1 MSKAQVTAQVSASSY
16 RSPVEAALSLES
28 ELEAYD
34 RDKDRKSLLNA
45 VKEHFLLNRLVAA
58 SQAENTRTLGLQI
71 LFNRMEHMPNKMLLK
86 AVGKLGKS
94 GALDLATITGKPI
107 PGKPSPVVSLQQVLG
122 LPGGPVSN
130 PVKDTGM
137 LLEAIEHVAG
147 HFRTRTM
154 PETEQSTNN
163 PE

>member
-1 MSKAQVTAQVSASSY
+1 
-16 RSPVEAALSLES
+16 
-28 ELEAYD
+28 
-34 RDKDRKSLLNA
+34 
-45 VKEHFLLNRLVAA
+45 
-58 SQAENTRTLGLQI
+58 
-71 LFNRMEHMPNKMLLK
+71 MEHMSDKVLLK
-86 AVGKLGKS
+86 TIRKLGKS
-94 GALDLATITGKPI
+94 GALDLAIITGKPI
-107 PGKPSPVVSLQQVLG
+107 PGKPSPVVSIQQVLG